1 MADLLGVQADM
12 AGVAE
17 DIEAG
22 RPTEA
27 RGAMN
32 LVSGVFGGAASGRV
46 AARGARRTE
55 HPSGHPRRDRSSN
68 RPVAVVPRS

>member
-17 DIEAG
+17 DIGAG
-22 RPTEA
+22 RPHGG

-32 LVSGVFGGAASGRV
+32 LVSGVFGGAAFGRV

-55 HPSGHPRRDRSSN
+55 PPSGHPRHDRSSN